1 VIKWNTIQTYIEA
14 IEEYIR
20 NDVKTHGRMQR
31 AIVGRERVGERA
43 DGLGNM
49 IVALSNH
56 LALELGIGGDPN
68 ITLLQCMSMI
78 SYAWMI
84 FIIQAKSNA
93 PQRYPQEALDYMK
106 EKVLEYPL
114 VFQAIHEEA
123 VRLGNEYNVDNP
135 KWLAAAKEGEAQQ
148 KILVETG
155 VPTINNGGE
164 RK

>member
-1 VIKWNTIQTYIEA
+1 MIEWNTIHEYIEA

-20 NDVKTHGRMQR
+20 SDVRIHGRMQL
-31 AIVGRERVGERA
+31 ASKGRERIGNRA

-84 FIIQAKSNA
+84 FILQAKSNA
-93 PQRYPQEALDYMK
+93 IQRYDQKSLDFMR
-106 EKVLEYPL
+106 EKVKEYPKI
-114 VFQAIHEEA
+114 FQKIHEEA
-123 VRLGNEYNVDNP
+123 VKLGNRYQVDNP
-135 KWLAAAKEGEAQQ
+135 KWLAA
-148 KILVETG
+148 VEEYEKKK
-155 VPTINNGGE
+155 NN
-164 RK
+164 